1 MNDAELEGLI
11 QDHYRNE
18 AQTLTN
24 GAEANLLK
32 FREITSTTQ
41 PTDLIR
47 WEEIKK
53 TFRKNQLL
61 GGADGRDPVTQ
72 VVQQLSACFDGI
84 QGIREAIAA
93 GLQTSAAP
101 SIAPTT
107 VILTSPNIVTSA
119 STGPDGDGQSS
130 RVEEVA
136 ISQDALRHIRAL
148 IEEQKARPADN

>member
-1 MNDAELEGLI
+1 MNRLTEKVSPVMNDEELEGLI

-18 AQTLTN
+18 AQTLTT

-32 FREITSTTQ
+32 FREITSTLSPEDST
-41 PTDLIR
+41 R

-84 QGIREAIAA
+84 QGIREAIAV
-93 GLQTSAAP
+93 GLQRPATSTHP
-101 SIAPTT
+101 QPTT

-119 STGPDGDGQSS
+119 STSIDGNGHGS
-130 RVEEVA
+130 RVEEV
-136 ISQDALRHIRAL
+136 
-148 IEEQKARPADN
+148 